1 MCDLLSQPAPSSQQR
16 TGQKLST
23 RQLSKDQNH
32 SSIMDST
39 IGITNNTSSST
50 STNAAT
56 AIASATSN
64 PVEVSN
70 MCTSGTVSNRSNS
83 SLVNN
88 RSLKFK
94 QQQQK
99 SELSTPVDNHLSL
112 YTNVNTATTTSATGT
127 SSICSLGSLNED
139 YINKLS
145 STSKEHNHISF
156 NGDIQQKCSSNETIH
171 SSLIDM
177 TTQCSTVD
185 QKGKS
190 MNSLDGI
197 QLPYSNNLNLVKH
210 DQCSM
215 NSLKSPHSPSSPSP
229 SSSPSSSSSS
239 SIPSPS
245 NHNQSSRKA
254 DNSQWNTDDTKNIH
268 ETKEEN
274 ITNSCN
280 IKSST
285 DMTDATSLI
294 GGNISMNPKSL
305 HHEYKSVK
313 SLDNPNLSS
322 HCSDND
328 SNLDEEDVEDV
339 DDDDDDDDDTYLTR
353 QDSLSHHYPTSALSS
368 LTSDTLGGCIS
379 PMLAAAAMAALTSGC
394 FPTSCNLPNQLNPLL
409 SQSYG
414 LSSYSP
420 NLNLINNSQRVQLAK
435 QQQSFIPSSL
445 NRNSKMNNPPP
456 PHHHQQQN
464 NTSTTNTNMSNFLST
479 SCNSSDSPMRL
490 THNSNKFVQDELLDP
505 DYNTT
510 TTTTTT
516 SITTTNNNCDMNTSH
531 TSPPI
536 LSRSNSPHQSNRLIS
551 SNDMAYMSMDDADE
565 ENDDEESEEV
575 EDIEVENPNQ
585 GGNHQ
590 WTFEEQFKQ
599 LYVISDDPKRKE
611 FLDELFVYMQRRGT
625 PVNRIPIM
633 AKQVLDLY
641 ELFQLVV
648 ARGGLVEVINKKLWR
663 EITKGLNLP
672 SSITS
677 AAFTLR
683 TQYMKYLYPYECET
697 LGLSSPS
704 ELQAAID
711 GNRREARRSSYGFD
725 YSMVMAPNVSRSVS
739 PSSTTNPQ
747 TTTSNTTTNTES
759 PLTVGASLSN
769 SAYPNSLTV
778 SNGIPSGVNQIL
790 SNIPSG
796 TSPFCANSLGFSSQF
811 SQFNPFLAIPSGSLP
826 TAAAAAVGSGL
837 SIQSPSTITSS
848 SQIGNSSVNL
858 FPPGFLPPIVSA
870 AGFPMIPSNFQGFNS
885 TTINNSDDSL
895 ITSPSQA
902 IGCTGGILPGVPNGF
917 TDPNAMAAAAAAAAT
932 FFSAGFPTL
941 PGAFSTTP
949 PPQSQQQQHQPTATF
964 PVHNSFINAEGS
976 PKFQTMNNIRN
987 QISHSV
993 GVNES
998 NSPSGMRSKNK
1009 LLPNDTDDCQFSS
1022 SLPLNLTANDSCS
1035 TSSMIKLDEK
1045 GTPYADNDR
1054 TPVIQTDPENFNQIQ
1069 YDQENGSLKIN
1080 SNNGYMRKRMKV
1092 YLMSSFRC
1100 KSNPS
1105 SSINKREVLGNNK
1118 VQLSQTNL
1126 SFDSEDSSMK
1136 TAAQMACQQLWA
1148 AAAAAAA
1155 GLHCGSM
1162 KPTETNSYTS
1172 MSTNLNGPVK
1182 NNPLHSMEYSSNNNN
1197 NHNSSSNKPIQHSSY
1212 SKAVS
1217 KKSSSRTPNHLDVPS
1232 SKLPKLSSNNTSNT
1246 GGNSNE
1252 TSGKSYPS
1260 SNISKNH

>member
-1 MCDLLSQPAPSSQQR
+1 
-16 TGQKLST
+16 
-23 RQLSKDQNH
+23 
-32 SSIMDST
+32 
-39 IGITNNTSSST
+39 
-50 STNAAT
+50 
-56 AIASATSN
+56 
-64 PVEVSN
+64 
-70 MCTSGTVSNRSNS
+70 
-83 SLVNN
+83 
-88 RSLKFK
+88 
-94 QQQQK
+94 
-99 SELSTPVDNHLSL
+99 
-112 YTNVNTATTTSATGT
+112 
-127 SSICSLGSLNED
+127 
-139 YINKLS
+139 
-145 STSKEHNHISF
+145 
-156 NGDIQQKCSSNETIH
+156 
-171 SSLIDM
+171 
-177 TTQCSTVD
+177 
-185 QKGKS
+185 
-190 MNSLDGI
+190 
-197 QLPYSNNLNLVKH
+197 
-210 DQCSM
+210 
-215 NSLKSPHSPSSPSP
+215 
-229 SSSPSSSSSS
+229 
-239 SIPSPS
+239 
-245 NHNQSSRKA
+245 
-254 DNSQWNTDDTKNIH
+254 
-268 ETKEEN
+268 
-274 ITNSCN
+274 
-280 IKSST
+280 
-285 DMTDATSLI
+285 
-294 GGNISMNPKSL
+294 
-305 HHEYKSVK
+305 
-313 SLDNPNLSS
+313 
-322 HCSDND
+322 
-328 SNLDEEDVEDV
+328 
-339 DDDDDDDDDTYLTR
+339 
-353 QDSLSHHYPTSALSS
+353 
-368 LTSDTLGGCIS
+368 
-379 PMLAAAAMAALTSGC
+379 MLAAAAMAALTSGC

-456 PHHHQQQN
+456 HHHHQQQN

-739 PSSTTNPQ
+739 PSS
-747 TTTSNTTTNTES
+747 
-759 PLTVGASLSN
+759 
-769 SAYPNSLTV
+769 
-778 SNGIPSGVNQIL
+778 
-790 SNIPSG
+790 
-796 TSPFCANSLGFSSQF
+796 
-811 SQFNPFLAIPSGSLP
+811 SLP
-826 TAAAAAVGSGL
+826 TAAAAVGSGL

-932 FFSAGFPTL
+932 LFSAGFPTL

-1080 SNNGYMRKRMKV
+1080 SNNGYIEKEDESIFNEFSESSNHGHHHRHNHNHHHHNGDDSDDIIDND
-1092 YLMSSFRC
+1092 YLVGSDMEQTQFRC

-1155 GLHCGSM
+1155 GLHCGGM

-1260 SNISKNH
+1260 SNISKKSLNSSSELRRQNDPISMSSNLSNTLGLNSNHSNNNNSNTNFTATQMSMTTQNLRIQTQPGAPMGLPQNAMVVTMEMGNILYQGVLFGQLKR